1 MFEKNSFIINIEF
14 LYGLILVTYEI
25 QIHYKTQKYDFVPK
39 INNTSYSNRFK
50 IIFGS

>member
-25 QIHYKTQKYDFVPK
+25 QINYKNQKYDFDPK
-39 INNTSYSNRFK
+39 INNKSYSNRLK